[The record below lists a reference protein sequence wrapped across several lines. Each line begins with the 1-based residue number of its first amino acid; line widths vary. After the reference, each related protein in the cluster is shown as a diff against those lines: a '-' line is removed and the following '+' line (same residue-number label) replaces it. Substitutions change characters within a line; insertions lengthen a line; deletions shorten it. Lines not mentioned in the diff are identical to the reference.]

1 MARIAARAL
10 AFYALWV
17 VLIGTAPPDLAF
29 GVAAAAAATWA
40 SVALTPPAA
49 TRIRWGAALALL
61 PRFAWQSLAAGFDVA
76 LRALAPRVRLAP
88 GFVRYAVKARRG
100 PARNAFAMYTSLM
113 PGTLPAADEEGALV
127 YHCLDGNPEV
137 AAQLAD
143 DERRLAEI
151 VGDRSRA

>member
-1 MARIAARAL
+1 MIRIAARVL

-40 SVALTPPAA
+40 SVTLTPPAT
-49 TRIRWGAALALL
+49 TRVRWGAALALL

-88 GFVRYAVKARRG
+88 GFVRFPVAAPRG

-127 YHCLDGNPEV
+127 YHCLDGNPQV

-143 DERRLAEI
+143 DERRLREV
-151 VGDRSRA
+151 VGDRPHA

>member
-1 MARIAARAL
+1 MIRIVARAA

-17 VLIGTAPPDLAF
+17 VLIGTAPGDLAF
-29 GVAAAAAATWA
+29 GVAAAATATWA
-40 SVALTPPAA
+40 SVVLTPPSA

-88 GFVRYAVKARRG
+88 GFVRYAAKAPRG

-113 PGTLPAADEEGALV
+113 PGTLPAADEDGALV

-137 AAQLAD
+137 AVQLAA
-143 DERRLAEI
+143 DERRLGEV
-151 VGDRSRA
+151 VGDRPDA

>member
-1 MARIAARAL
+1 MTRIAARAA

-17 VLIGTAPPDLAF
+17 VLIGTAPGDLAF

-40 SVALTPPAA
+40 SVALTPPST
-49 TRIRWGAALALL
+49 TRIHLGAALALL

-88 GFVRYAVKARRG
+88 GFIRFAVKAPRG

-137 AAQLAD
+137 AVQLAA
-143 DERRLAEI
+143 DERRLAE
-151 VGDRSRA
+151 VVADRPHA

>member
-1 MARIAARAL
+1 MTRIAARAA

-17 VLIGTAPPDLAF
+17 VLIGTAPGDLAF

-40 SVALTPPAA
+40 SVALTPPST
-49 TRIRWGAALALL
+49 TRTRWGAALALL

-88 GFVRYAVKARRG
+88 GFIRFAVKAPRG

-137 AAQLAD
+137 AVQLAA
-143 DERRLAEI
+143 DERRLAE
-151 VGDRSRA
+151 VVADRPHA

>member
-1 MARIAARAL
+1 MIRIVARAA

-17 VLIGTAPPDLAF
+17 VLIGTAPGDLAF

-40 SVALTPPAA
+40 SVVLTPPSA

-61 PRFAWQSLAAGFDVA
+61 PRFAWQSLTAGFDVA

-88 GFVRYAVKARRG
+88 GFVRFAVKAPRG

-113 PGTLPAADEEGALV
+113 PGTLPAADEDGALV

-137 AAQLAD
+137 AVQLAA
-143 DERRLAEI
+143 DERRLGEV
-151 VGDRSRA
+151 VGDRPDA

>member
-1 MARIAARAL
+1 MGGAHVYHYGSYEISGSTTPL
-10 AFYALWV
+10 ASHVFDSA
-17 VLIGTAPPDLAF
+17 
-29 GVAAAAAATWA
+29 GV
-40 SVALTPPAA
+40 
-49 TRIRWGAALALL
+49 
-61 PRFAWQSLAAGFDVA
+61 FDVA

>member
-1 MARIAARAL
+1 MTRIAARAA

-17 VLIGTAPPDLAF
+17 VLIGTAPGDLAF

-40 SVALTPPAA
+40 SVALTPPST
-49 TRIRWGAALALL
+49 TRIHLGAALALL

-88 GFVRYAVKARRG
+88 GFIRFAVKAPRG

-137 AAQLAD
+137 AVQLAA
-143 DERRLAEI
+143 DERRLGEI
-151 VGDRSRA
+151 VEDRPHA